1 MSEFRVEDR
10 VQVIGDL
17 YGVIKGF
24 DRGYAWIHYDHG
36 GYVTTATITLSP
48 APPDTARLSTGEPSG
63 SPQVSQP
70 DTVTI
75 TISREDA
82 NLLADYMELD
92 YPEMTRIARAARA
105 ALEGTP

>member
-36 GYVTTATITLSP
+36 GYVTAATITLSP
-48 APPDTARLSTGEPSG
+48 APPDT
-63 SPQVSQP
+63 
-70 DTVTI
+70 VTI
-75 TISREDA
+75 TISRETA
-82 NLLADYMELD
+82 EDY
-92 YPEMTRIARAARA
+92 IAARVDDSSLYWA
-105 ALEGTP
+105 EGEIHYAIREALKETDA

>member
-48 APPDTARLSTGEPSG
+48 APPDT
-63 SPQVSQP
+63 
-70 DTVTI
+70 VTI
-75 TISREDA
+75 TIRRDDAEIFVDEDWWPDA
-82 NLLADYMELD
+82 PFNRL
-92 YPEMTRIARAARA
+92 IKVINK
-105 ALEGTP
+105 ALKEQK

>member
-1 MSEFRVEDR
+1 

-48 APPDTARLSTGEPSG
+48 APPDT
-63 SPQVSQP
+63 
-70 DTVTI
+70 VTI
-75 TISREDA
+75 TITREDA
-82 NLLADYMELD
+82 EEVVRG
-92 YPEMTRIARAARA
+92 EMPFGVLTACRA
-105 ALEGTP
+105 ALKETE